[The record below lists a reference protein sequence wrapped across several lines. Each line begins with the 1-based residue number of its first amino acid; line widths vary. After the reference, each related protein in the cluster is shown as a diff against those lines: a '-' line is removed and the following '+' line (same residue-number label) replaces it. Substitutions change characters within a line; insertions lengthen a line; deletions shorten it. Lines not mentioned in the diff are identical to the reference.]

1 VKLSG
6 FHIHTVN
13 LCSSGNI
20 NFNTK
25 ALTRMTIDWATGS
38 VGIGNTAP
46 WAPLNIGDCSLA
58 KHDAAGS

>member
-1 VKLSG
+1 
-6 FHIHTVN
+6 
-13 LCSSGNI
+13 
-20 NFNTK
+20 
-25 ALTRMTIDWATGS
+25 MTIDWATGS